1 MSLLLSSN
9 IFRGFIM
16 KIEERDQ
23 AIALRKKGL
32 AINEISKQLHVAK
45 SSVSTWVRH
54 IIISPKQYDTLLQ
67 RSHTTKAIEKRRHSR
82 LLNEET
88 KRNIIISEAQ
98 NQITKISDKELWLMG
113 VMLYW
118 AEGGKTQRM
127 VRFSNGDPEMIQIM
141 MEFFRRVCVV
151 PEPKFRGYIHIHPHL
166 NIERAEQYWSEI
178 AKIPKNQFFKT
189 YSKQNKSSKN
199 KKDTLPY
206 GVLDIYVLDT
216 KLFLKIVGWAKGIF
230 ASYK

>member
-1 MSLLLSSN
+1 MSVLLSSN
-9 IFRGFIM
+9 IYWGFVM
-16 KIEERDQ
+16 KIKERDH
-23 AIALRKKGL
+23 AIALRTKGL
-32 AINEISKQLHVAK
+32 SINEIAKQLHVAK

-54 IIISPKQYDTLLQ
+54 VIISPKQYNTLLQ
-67 RSHTTKAIEKRRHSR
+67 RSHTTEVIEKRRHSR

-98 NQITKISDKELWLMG
+98 KQITKISNKELWLMG

-127 VRFSNGDPEMIQIM
+127 VRFSNGDPEMIKIM
-141 MEFFRRVCVV
+141 MEFFRRVCRV

-166 NIERAEQYWSEI
+166 NIEMAEQHWSEI

-199 KKDTLPY
+199 KKDTLPH

-230 ASYK
+230 ATY